1 MEINSIRGLDGTCQ
15 KYDLLLRWFDA
26 INGKVV
32 VALSGGVDSAVV
44 ALAAHMQLGQKA
56 MAVTA
61 NCATT
66 SEEELK
72 SAMFVATELG
82 IRHEIV

>member
-1 MEINSIRGLDGTCQ
+1 MEINSIHELDGSGQ

-26 INGKVV
+26 INDKVV

-44 ALAAHMQLGQKA
+44 ALAAQMRLGQKA

-66 SEEELK
+66 SEEELR
-72 SAMFVATELG
+72 SAIVVAKDL
-82 IRHEIV
+82 